1 MTRLVLVALDL
12 DKKFRVKADA
22 SNYATGEV
30 LLVKCSNRMQRPGA
44 FISKSLSNTER
55 NYKIHDK
62 KILVVVRYLEAQRHF
77 LEGTTTKF
85 KIWTNYKN
93 LEYFIKVQKLN
104 RKQAKQTL
112 YLSRFNFTLKHILG
126 NKMEKVDS
134 LSKRP
139 DQKVGVER
147 DNENKILVKLEQL
160 EVKKTGGIEVIIE
173 RVNLLEKVKHSRVKD
188 NKMIKAM
195 EEIKQTRVKMLRN
208 GKQKEINGIIYKKR
222 KVYVPKN
229 KKSRVEIIRL
239 CYNIPLGEYGGNR
252 KQQNLSQET
261 FSGQK

>member
-12 DKKFRVKADA
+12 DKEFRVKADA

-55 NYKIHDK
+55 NYKIHNK

-85 KIWTNYKN
+85 KIWTNHKN

-147 DNENKILVKLEQL
+147 NNEDETLVKPEQL
-160 EVKKTGGIEVIIE
+160 EVKKTEEIEVIIE
-173 RVNLLEKVKHSRVKD
+173 RMDLLEKVRHLRVKD
-188 NKMIKAM
+188 NEMVKIV
-195 EEIKQTRVKMLRN
+195 EEIKQIGVKMLRN
-208 GKQKEINGIIYKKR
+208 GKQKEINSIIYKKR
-222 KVYVPKN
+222 KIYVPKN
-229 KKSRVEIIRL
+229 EKLRVEIIRL
-239 CYNIPLGEYGGNR
+239 YHNILVGEYGGNG

-261 FSGQK
+261 FGGQK

>member
-12 DKKFRVKADA
+12 DKEFRVKADA

-55 NYKIHDK
+55 NYKIHNK

-85 KIWTNYKN
+85 KIWTNHKN

-112 YLSRFNFTLKHILG
+112 YLSRFDFTLKH
-126 NKMEKVDS
+126 S
-134 LSKRP
+134 
-139 DQKVGVER
+139 
-147 DNENKILVKLEQL
+147 
-160 EVKKTGGIEVIIE
+160 
-173 RVNLLEKVKHSRVKD
+173 
-188 NKMIKAM
+188 
-195 EEIKQTRVKMLRN
+195 
-208 GKQKEINGIIYKKR
+208 
-222 KVYVPKN
+222 
-229 KKSRVEIIRL
+229 
-239 CYNIPLGEYGGNR
+239 GE
-252 KQQNLSQET
+252 
-261 FSGQK
+261 